1 MRDSHSF
8 FYLQLRVFDSVFVV
22 PALALQ
28 ANRLLWL
35 APPPRLLCSA
45 TAFVVYPSCPATP
58 PPG

>member
-28 ANRLLWL
+28 AARLLWA
-35 APPPRLLCSA
+35 APAAAVALFCDCFCCLPFLPC
-45 TAFVVYPSCPATP
+45 
-58 PPG
+58 